1 METSALLAKIM
12 GITALAMGISMA
24 LRRKMLLS
32 IFHELSQSRALS
44 YILGAIMF
52 IMGVLIV
59 LNHNIWSG
67 GFPFLITVLGY
78 FVLIEGAVY
87 LFVSKNFLEKWLNAV
102 NNKKVYYL
110 IAAAYLT
117 LGFYLAGKGFSV

>member
-1 METSALLAKIM
+1 
-12 GITALAMGISMA
+12 
-24 LRRKMLLS
+24 MLLS

-117 LGFYLAGKGFSV
+117 LGFYLAGKGFSG